1 VNNSTEIGPKASAAA
16 DGEGQRPGIGPGDGE
31 ALHTGQPNSP
41 PQVENPMD
49 GAGIQG
55 PSQQT
60 ANSPTRDSP
69 EAGADSRP
77 LSEDGMN
84 PADPAPEQ
92 LGAPS
97 FASLAKGGKPRTPT
111 GPCSEGRRGLGI
123 LLKAFLQ
130 HFLRDLEVLTSDL
143 GSRGSRQAASGDSY
157 SGNAGSG
164 VFAKAFLGLFLR
176 DLRVLLREFHVFL
189 ARVGM
194 QPLLFLFV
202 FTFILPRMGGANLM
216 ATGGGVD
223 FGTILLPGLMAVAIM
238 FSGIAAVALPLS
250 QEFGV
255 TREIVDR
262 VMCPL
267 PLWAVALEKVCFS
280 AMQSII
286 GALLVIPMAYYVPAA
301 PVRIHVANWFL
312 LALVLVLSSLLTG
325 SLGLVIGSTVNPR
338 QIGLVFSILVV
349 PITFLG
355 CVYYPWANLGKSGLV
370 WIQIGVLFNPI
381 VYMSE
386 GLRAAIT
393 PDVAHMPVWAILLAL
408 VFFTAAL
415 GRWGLRGFLGRVLS

>member
-1 VNNSTEIGPKASAAA
+1 
-16 DGEGQRPGIGPGDGE
+16 
-31 ALHTGQPNSP
+31 
-41 PQVENPMD
+41 
-49 GAGIQG
+49 
-55 PSQQT
+55 
-60 ANSPTRDSP
+60 
-69 EAGADSRP
+69 
-77 LSEDGMN
+77 
-84 PADPAPEQ
+84 
-92 LGAPS
+92 
-97 FASLAKGGKPRTPT
+97 
-111 GPCSEGRRGLGI
+111 
-123 LLKAFLQ
+123 
-130 HFLRDLEVLTSDL
+130 
-143 GSRGSRQAASGDSY
+143 
-157 SGNAGSG
+157 
-164 VFAKAFLGLFLR
+164 
-176 DLRVLLREFHVFL
+176 
-189 ARVGM
+189 
-194 QPLLFLFV
+194 
-202 FTFILPRMGGANLM
+202 
-216 ATGGGVD
+216 
-223 FGTILLPGLMAVAIM
+223 
-238 FSGIAAVALPLS
+238 
-250 QEFGV
+250 
-255 TREIVDR
+255 
-262 VMCPL
+262 
-267 PLWAVALEKVCFS
+267 VALEKVCFS